1 MKFLKLF
8 LFLCL
13 ISKQINSANLNVIR
27 DAETENLFKE
37 IAIELMK
44 DSKFDANKISFY
56 IDNQDFI
63 NAFVIPGQKIFLT
76 TRLIIESKKIDDI
89 AGVIGHEIG
98 HIVGGHFTQRV
109 KEMEKSSMINIISSI
124 LAAGALAVGA
134 GSAGTAILM
143 GGQNLG
149 TGRLLAFSR
158 TQESLADQTAIRL
171 LKKSGF
177 SLEGMLNI
185 FDILERNESLKKI
198 NPYFLTHP
206 LSSERKKIIKLNLE
220 NQNKKNF
227 KSLNLKFS
235 LVKAKVNGFFLDEI
249 ELENLYPD
257 LKTLESLYAYSL
269 KNYKIGKIIK
279 ALELIDKCIEM
290 DNKNPYFHELK
301 GQILFESGK
310 SNESVSSFRKAI
322 KLKPDE
328 KSFNLF
334 LAKSLYHS
342 QRDSSFAESIDLL
355 WKYIKNDDF
364 PYEAWHYLGLNY
376 GKIKKFDLSSYALA
390 EKYLLV
396 NELKNAKIHIKRVK
410 KISKDKVLLNKV
422 TDLEKE
428 IRKRENR

>member
-1 MKFLKLF
+1 M
-8 LFLCL
+8 
-13 ISKQINSANLNVIR
+13 
-27 DAETENLFKE
+27 
-37 IAIELMK
+37 
-44 DSKFDANKISFY
+44 
-56 IDNQDFI
+56 
-63 NAFVIPGQKIFLT
+63 
-76 TRLIIESKKIDDI
+76 
-89 AGVIGHEIG
+89 
-98 HIVGGHFTQRV
+98 
-109 KEMEKSSMINIISSI
+109 
-124 LAAGALAVGA
+124 
-134 GSAGTAILM
+134 
-143 GGQNLG
+143 
-149 TGRLLAFSR
+149 
-158 TQESLADQTAIRL
+158 
-171 LKKSGF
+171 
-177 SLEGMLNI
+177 
-185 FDILERNESLKKI
+185 
-198 NPYFLTHP
+198 THP

-249 ELENLYPD
+249 ELKNLYPD

-279 ALELIDKCIEM
+279 ALELVDKCIEM

-422 TDLEKE
+422 ADLEKE